1 MVENG
6 ILIKAYML
14 SDQISIYFNFNKD
27 DIPVAFSHVGKYVKE
42 KYQVVFL
49 EVTFHILSFL
59 LMCWH
64 TAYQHIIKNILSK
77 STTCKALLLLFLKHQ
92 N

>member
-42 KYQVVFL
+42 K
-49 EVTFHILSFL
+49 
-59 LMCWH
+59 
-64 TAYQHIIKNILSK
+64 
-77 STTCKALLLLFLKHQ
+77 
-92 N
+92 